1 MITVSLQFQH
11 NPNPKA
17 NLYIQNLSGQTT
29 QKQIYELFSSFGPIV
44 KCKLECYNDGTSRG
58 YCFVQ
63 FEKEQDARK
72 AIEGTNGSELDG
84 KKLEVFA
91 HEKRSTK

>member
-1 MITVSLQFQH
+1 
-11 NPNPKA
+11 
-17 NLYIQNLSGQTT
+17 
-29 QKQIYELFSSFGPIV
+29 
-44 KCKLECYNDGTSRG
+44 
-58 YCFVQ
+58 VQ
-63 FEKEQDARK
+63 FEKEQDAKK